1 MLKIKME
8 KFQLIGQTFMD
19 LTNGLKPLKIVVM
32 RMMTFSLVLVMVN
45 GKELSPIEMQP
56 IFEYGY

>member
-1 MLKIKME
+1 
-8 KFQLIGQTFMD
+8 MD

-32 RMMTFSLVLVMVN
+32 RMMTFSLVLAMAN